1 MRFNNNNRYLFKQTF
16 LLIIVS
22 FFSFFSAFAQ
32 KATDTIYDLDVVN
45 IIQSYEPIL
54 INSDKVPLLPDVP
67 KFSKN
72 KPDAQTYQFSDV
84 KGKINY
90 SAEDIRPIK
99 MSLPQPDKQKFLYL
113 KAGFGNY
120 LTPLLNLSL
129 VNPNQ
134 SKFRAGL
141 NTDFIFS
148 KAKKTKFQQYFDFK
162 VKGFGEYFIKS
173 SALVGASINT
183 QFDQYHFYA
192 NQDSNITRKDIANM
206 YKRFGANI
214 YLKNIAD
221 KDFDYQ
227 ANIGFNNTSNT
238 LNQKE
243 TTLQIDLK
251 GHYMFI
257 QNIGAGAN
265 ILINNVGYKDAI
277 DSNKINRFS
286 MGINPYAIV
295 QYKIWKL
302 KLGANIIGTNKKLY
316 VLPSIQNV
324 LNIYKNYLTMYNE
337 WNSQVK
343 VNSLHQSSLE
353 NSFIDANN
361 FINQI
366 DEKRTFV
373 GLRGATSGFY
383 YDLNF
388 SQLVSRNALLYAYN
402 EYDNTYDA
410 TISPK
415 IGTFQPEY
423 IHKIKALNPHI
434 GLGYAKG
441 NNYGAK
447 ISFDYFIY
455 NKNSDFEL
463 IYKPKLQSK
472 LAVFYNWNE
481 KLFIDLSMTAYGKMN
496 GLVHQV
502 SNDVI
507 VNTYLQPIKGVVDI
521 NLSAS
526 YFFTKNIGVFLDLT
540 NISHQK
546 YQHYIKYPS
555 YGVQVIGGVKI
566 AY

>member
-162 VKGFGEYFIKS
+162 VKGYGEYFIKS

-302 KLGANIIGTNKKLY
+302 KLGANIMGTNKKLY

>member
-1 MRFNNNNRYLFKQTF
+1 MRFNNNIYLFKQAF
-16 LLIIVS
+16 ILISIS
-22 FFSFFSAFAQ
+22 FFSSFDALAQ

-54 INSDKVPLLPDVP
+54 INSDKIPLLPDVP

-72 KPDAQTYQFSDV
+72 KPDPQTYQFSDV

-99 MSLPQPDKQKFLYL
+99 MSLPQADKQKFLYL

-148 KAKKTKFQQYFDFK
+148 KAKKPRFQQYFDFK
-162 VKGFGEYFIKS
+162 AKGFGEYFIKS

-243 TTLQIDLK
+243 TTIQIDLK
-251 GHYMFI
+251 GHYMFM

-265 ILINNVGYKDAI
+265 ILVNNVGYKDAI
-277 DSNKINRFS
+277 DSNKTNRFS

-302 KLGANIIGTNKKLY
+302 KLGANVMGTNKKLY

-353 NSFIDANN
+353 NAFIDANN
-361 FINQI
+361 FRNQI
-366 DEKRTFV
+366 DEKRTFI
-373 GLRGATSGFY
+373 GLRGAASGFY

-410 TISPK
+410 AISPR

-434 GLGYAKG
+434 ALGYAKG
-441 NNYGAK
+441 NKYGAK
-447 ISFDYFIY
+447 LSFDYYIY
-455 NKNSDFEL
+455 NKNNDFEV

-472 LAVFYNWNE
+472 LSVFYNWNE

-546 YQHYIKYPS
+546 YQHYINYPS